1 MPKKPKTLPKSRTFV
16 VSIKKCDHGS
26 WQGSLEWIEGSKKIS
41 FRSALELIKLMDSAV
56 TAGNASKDLDQDI
69 DRKGI
74 NHHE

>member
-1 MPKKPKTLPKSRTFV
+1 MPKKTKTLPKSRTFV

-56 TAGNASKDLDQDI
+56 TAGDTSKDQIKILI
-69 DRKGI
+69 RK
-74 NHHE
+74 E